1 MLMLQSDKVKEAL
14 AAVEACCGHCEV
26 CSPDCPVFIA
36 RRALQGLLDD
46 LLAYEQQEQQEQQDD
61 AQA

>member
-1 MLMLQSDKVKEAL
+1 MLQSDKVKEAL

-36 RRALQGLLDD
+36 RRALRGLLDD
-46 LLAYEQQEQQEQQDD
+46 LLAYEQQYDTD
-61 AQA
+61 V

>member
-1 MLMLQSDKVKEAL
+1 MLQSDKVKEAL

-36 RRALQGLLDD
+36 CRALQGLLDD
-46 LLAYEQQEQQEQQDD
+46 LLAYEQQDD
-61 AQA
+61 ADA